1 MGRMRMRRKL
11 ERSTTHLILKKK
23 PRGRRI
29 RIENTGRKRVRKR
42 ILRNGSSQDRQ
53 MLVGARR
60 LGGRKGKNRQRNL
73 KVRKNLLKSGK
84 QRNQKRNQ
92 RVRVIQRMKERREKR
107 EGNSQTL

>member
-42 ILRNGSSQDRQ
+42 MLRNGSSRDRQ

-60 LGGRKGKNRQRNL
+60 LGGRKGKNRQ
-73 KVRKNLLKSGK
+73 
-84 QRNQKRNQ
+84 RNQ

-107 EGNSQTL
+107 EGNSQTLRRRQEQKR